1 VLVYHLA
8 MSDELSPPKHLS
20 SQELVDAIRKQ
31 SDHTKQLLR
40 EGKLRR
46 ADAER
51 LRDRL
56 NESLQKDKE
65 F

>member
-1 VLVYHLA
+1 MLVYHLA
-8 MSDELSPPKHLS
+8 MSDELKPTKHLS
-20 SQELVDAIRKQ
+20 SDELINAIRKQ
-31 SDHTKQLLR
+31 SDLTKQLLR

>member
-1 VLVYHLA
+1 
-8 MSDELSPPKHLS
+8 
-20 SQELVDAIRKQ
+20 
-31 SDHTKQLLR
+31 LR